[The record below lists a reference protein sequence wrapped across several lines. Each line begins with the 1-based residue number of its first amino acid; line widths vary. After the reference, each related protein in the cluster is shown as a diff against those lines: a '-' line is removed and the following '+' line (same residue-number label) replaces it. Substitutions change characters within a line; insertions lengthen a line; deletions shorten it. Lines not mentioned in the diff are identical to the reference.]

1 MPVDAQVLVDVDVE
15 VESENSEA
23 DVYAWDALS
32 SADENEEAED
42 DEDVQMNLIYTPTGI
57 FEVPE
62 RFIMRDHQEVLPVS
76 ARMWRKAFAEHRALS
91 AASFLANAKL
101 RATNIV
107 CIADPD
113 ARSDLPSIVLW
124 FIRLSVDGGNDVFK
138 DTFGQSFLWQIP
150 HGVSIKVGMALSSY
164 EKTNLIQEEHGSEL
178 LRRLA
183 CSRVDF
189 RPEDWPCFPKV
200 QHLYNYYDTI
210 FAMACAPCAKP
221 LRSWEEAQVP
231 HRTSLARPVGLQPTG
246 KCAYFDAPTAP
257 DDAMTLIMQAA
268 AKRCVHGA
276 RDEDVNA
283 LLDLRLVCKSWN
295 QTVEHVAVT
304 HFKNVLTLVKH
315 GARSGK
321 TADVFAAREVALG
334 SGLPIISL
342 IQDSAGPLRLL
353 NYLRVRN
360 RKHPGS
366 LPPVAPAP
374 VPQRSWSQEASPRE
388 EDDETELQDLRCI
401 LTANFRAAMMDHAPV
416 NVADAL

>member
-1 MPVDAQVLVDVDVE
+1 MPVDAQVLVDVDVD
-15 VESENSEA
+15 VESESPEA
-23 DVYAWDALS
+23 DLYASDALS
-32 SADENEEAED
+32 SADEHEE
-42 DEDVQMNLIYTPTGI
+42 DEVDVQMNLIYTPKGI

-62 RFIMRDHQEVLPVS
+62 RFILRDHQEALPVS
-76 ARMWRKAFAEHRALS
+76 ARTWRKAFAEHRALS

-101 RATNIV
+101 RAHNIV

-138 DTFGQSFLWQIP
+138 DTFGESFLWQIP

-164 EKTNLIQEEHGSEL
+164 EKQNLIQEEHGSEL

-189 RPEDWPCFPKV
+189 RPEDWPCFPEV
-200 QHLYNYYDTI
+200 QHLYCYYDI
-210 FAMACAPCAKP
+210 MFAMACAPCAKP
-221 LRSWEEAQVP
+221 LRSWEEAEVP
-231 HRTSLARPVGLQPTG
+231 HTMSLARPASLQPTG
-246 KCAYFDAPTAP
+246 KRAYFDAPTAP

-276 RDEDVNA
+276 RDEDVKA
-283 LLDLRLVCKSWN
+283 LLDLRLVCKAWN
-295 QTVEHVAVT
+295 QTVEQVAVT
-304 HFKNVLTLVKH
+304 HFKRVLAQVKQ

-321 TADVFAAREVALG
+321 TADIFGARDVALG

-353 NYLRVRN
+353 NYLRVRTK
-360 RKHPGS
+360 KHPGS
-366 LPPVAPAP
+366 LPPIAPAP
-374 VPQRSWSQEASPRE
+374 VPQRSWSQEASPHE

-401 LTANFRAAMMDHAPV
+401 LAANFRAAMMDHAPV